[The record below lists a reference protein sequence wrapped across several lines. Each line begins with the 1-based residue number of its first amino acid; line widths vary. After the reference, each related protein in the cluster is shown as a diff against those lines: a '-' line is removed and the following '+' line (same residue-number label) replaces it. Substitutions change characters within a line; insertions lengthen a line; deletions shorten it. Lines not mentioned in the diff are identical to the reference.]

1 MMRTAMQQLLYRSS
15 FFRMT
20 YPSFCMP
27 VCRRLPTRSAR
38 VSTVSS
44 ISTCSSNGVFG
55 PDAVVAVLLNSSRI
69 SSTSPPTSCTS
80 RLRLVTSSARS
91 SANVAR
97 ACSRSDRAEES
108 SGEVELFVRLRMRRP
123 TKPLPYPDCWEST
136 EDYVEQLLEF
146 ATASDFFQILCGG
159 VHILDFFTNEPGLFQ
174 TVIPADWQSYILQCE
189 PMKFLDL
196 LMRNDL
202 DGVLD
207 PGPPESL
214 IKYIKD
220 IRRLSLAREFSPKEE
235 KLPKLTRMVSAGM
248 KPKKIHEVSHF
259 ANYVDTLAK
268 GIATEYRKEITH
280 FVDFGSGQNYLGRAL
295 ATPPYSK
302 QIVAV
307 EGREHNIIGA
317 KRLDMHAGVSEK
329 QKVIRN
335 KKLWMQKLD
344 SMVPENQ
351 LDERALKRAA
361 NPVKFSADYVPDFR
375 PPSELEAIYTLEEGK
390 GFIRYV
396 EGRLES
402 GDLTDVVNQLEQE
415 PLAGEKGQGDP
426 NLMAISIHSCGNLS
440 HHGIRSLI
448 LNSRVQAI
456 AIVGCCY
463 NLMTEKLG
471 PPTYKLSYMRPSLQV
486 LNGRV
491 ARESERRDPQG
502 FPMSDRLCNYKGV
515 GVRLN
520 ITARMMACQAPQN
533 WTEAESDAF
542 FTRHF
547 YRAVLQKIF
556 LDKGVITKIHHN
568 DDLADSG
575 QRPFN
580 TSTNPVI
587 IGSLRKSCYKTFGAY
602 VRGAISKLT
611 TNSEYHEYCGIIREK
626 MIDMTDEEIARY
638 EISYEPRKRELSAV
652 WSLMAFSANVTESL
666 IVTDR
671 WLFLR
676 QHTDLVQDCW
686 VETVFD
692 YRESPR
698 NLVVVGVKGPSSC

>member
-1 MMRTAMQQLLYRSS
+1 M
-15 FFRMT
+15 
-20 YPSFCMP
+20 
-27 VCRRLPTRSAR
+27 
-38 VSTVSS
+38 
-44 ISTCSSNGVFG
+44 
-55 PDAVVAVLLNSSRI
+55 
-69 SSTSPPTSCTS
+69 
-80 RLRLVTSSARS
+80 
-91 SANVAR
+91 
-97 ACSRSDRAEES
+97 
-108 SGEVELFVRLRMRRP
+108 RP

-146 ATASDFFQILCGG
+146 TTTSDFFQILCGG
-159 VHILDFFTNEPGLFQ
+159 VHILDFFTNDPGLFQ
-174 TVIPADWQSYILQCE
+174 TVIPPDWQSYILQCE

-196 LMRNDL
+196 LMRDDL
-202 DGVLD
+202 DKPLD
-207 PGPPESL
+207 PEPPKTLVE
-214 IKYIKD
+214 YIKNV
-220 IRRLSLAREFSPKEE
+220 RRFSLARNFSPKEE

-259 ANYVDTLAK
+259 ANYVDNLAK

-295 ATPPYSK
+295 ATPPYNR

-317 KRLDMHAGVSEK
+317 KKLDMHAGVSEK

-344 SMVPENQ
+344 SMTPEDQ

-361 NPVKFSADYVPDFR
+361 NPVKISTEYVPDFR
-375 PPSELEAIYTLEEGK
+375 PRSEFEPIYTLEEGK

-402 GDLTDVVNQLEQE
+402 GDLTDVVNQLERE
-415 PLAGEKGQGDP
+415 PLGGEKGQGDP

-448 LNSRVQAI
+448 LNPRVQAI

-471 PPTYKLSYMRPSLQV
+471 PPTYKLPYMRPSLQA

-491 ARESERRDPQG
+491 VRESERRDPQG
-502 FPMSDRLCNYKGV
+502 FPMSDLLCNYKDI

-547 YRAVLQKIF
+547 YRAVLQKMF
-556 LDKGVITKIHHN
+556 LDKGVITKVRHS
-568 DDLADSG
+568 DDLADNDQS
-575 QRPFN
+575 PFN
-580 TSTNPVI
+580 MSTNPVI
-587 IGSLRKSCYKTFGAY
+587 IGSLRKSCYKSFGAY

-611 TNSEYHEYCGIIREK
+611 TNSEYHEYCDIIREK
-626 MIDMTDEEIARY
+626 MMDVTDEEIARY
-638 EISYEPRKRELSAV
+638 EEEYGPRKRELSAV

-676 QHTDLVQDCW
+676 QHPELVQDCW

-692 YRESPR
+692 YHESPR
-698 NLVVVGVKGPSSC
+698 NLVVVGIKNPISCQRGS